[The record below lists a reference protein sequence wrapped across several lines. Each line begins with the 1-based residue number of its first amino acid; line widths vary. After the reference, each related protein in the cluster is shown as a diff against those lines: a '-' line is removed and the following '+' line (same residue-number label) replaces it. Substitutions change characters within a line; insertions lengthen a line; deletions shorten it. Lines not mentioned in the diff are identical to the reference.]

1 MTDDVGKGDHKAV
14 VIEFE
19 VVEVIATDL
28 LGCVVILVE
37 RESCAIRGCLG
48 KEFQLHVLCQF
59 QVLFDEF
66 LGDHVFVQ
74 LGVFDRYA
82 RLVRHADKDL

>member
-1 MTDDVGKGDHKAV
+1 VPDDVGKGNHEAV

-19 VVEVIATDL
+19 VVEIIATDL
-28 LGCVVILVE
+28 LGCVVVLVE
-37 RESCAIRGCLG
+37 RESSAVRGGLR
-48 KEFQLHVLCQF
+48 KEFQLHIFCQF

-74 LGVFDRYA
+74 LRVFDRHA
-82 RLVRHADKDL
+82 RLVGHADENL